1 MRRCRFGSAL
11 ARTVAALFVLIPL
24 GADFFASN
32 PPELQDLDRFFA
44 PPTRIR
50 FVDRQ
55 GEFHW
60 RPFVYGMRIADP
72 LETVYEEDP
81 EEIHPLYFFT
91 AGYSYRFLGIVP
103 CRLHLVGT
111 REPGTFY
118 PCGSDE
124 LGRDVLA
131 RVLAGARTSL
141 LVVLAGV
148 VLYILLGSAVG
159 IPAGVTGG
167 WLDSLLMRFSEFVL
181 ALPALYIIL
190 ALRALLPPK
199 LSSAEAFLLTTGTIA
214 AVTWPPM
221 ARGIRGLIR
230 QLRSAGY
237 VEAARSLGCSTPWI
251 VRRHI
256 LPALRP
262 YMLQQTLVAA
272 PVFLLGEIILSFLD
286 VGGGPSAVSLG
297 TMLRNLRDVR
307 VLTDF
312 WWNLLPLALV
322 FLVLLYLNLMSTR
335 FTRQAE
341 TRTVL

>member
-1 MRRCRFGSAL
+1 MKRRRFVSAL
-11 ARTVAALFVLIPL
+11 AQTATMLFVLIAL

-32 PPELQDLDRFFA
+32 PPEFQNLDRFYA
-44 PPTRIR
+44 PPTRVR

-55 GEFHW
+55 GQFQW
-60 RPFVYGMRIADP
+60 RPFVYGARIADP

-81 EEIHPLYFFT
+81 GVIHPLYFFT
-91 AGYSYRFLGIVP
+91 TGYRYRLLGIVP
-103 CRLHLVGT
+103 CRLHLIGT
-111 REPGTFY
+111 RVPGAFY
-118 PCGSDE
+118 PCGCDE

-131 RVLAGARTSL
+131 RVLAGTRTSL

-148 VLYILLGSAVG
+148 VLYIMLGSAVG
-159 IPAGVTGG
+159 IPAGVAGG

-181 ALPALYIIL
+181 ALPALYVIL

-199 LSSAEAFLLTTGTIA
+199 LSPAEAFLLTTGTIA

-256 LPALRP
+256 LPALLP

-272 PVFLLGEIILSFLD
+272 PVFLLGEVILSFLD
-286 VGGGPSAVSLG
+286 VGAGPSAISLG
-297 TMLRNLRDVR
+297 TMLRSLRDVR

-322 FLVLLYLNLMSTR
+322 FLVLLNLNLMSTR
-335 FTRQAE
+335 LTRRADP
-341 TRTVL
+341 RTVL

>member
-1 MRRCRFGSAL
+1 MKRGRLDTAL
-11 ARTVAALFVLIPL
+11 LRTVTALFVLIPL

-32 PPELQDLDRFFA
+32 PPELQNLDRFYA
-44 PPTRIR
+44 PPTRVR
-50 FVDRQ
+50 FIDRQ
-55 GEFHW
+55 GKFHW
-60 RPFVYGMRIADP
+60 RPFVYGVRIADP
-72 LETVYEEDP
+72 LETAYEEDP
-81 EEIHPLYFFT
+81 EAIHPLYFFT
-91 AGYSYRFLGIVP
+91 AGYSYRLLDVVP
-103 CRLHLVGT
+103 CRVHLVGT
-111 REPGTFY
+111 RAPGTFY
-118 PCGSDE
+118 PCGNDE

-131 RVLAGARTSL
+131 RALAGTRTSL
-141 LVVLAGV
+141 LVVLAGTLLYV
-148 VLYILLGSAVG
+148 VLGSAVG
-159 IPAGVTGG
+159 IPAGVAGG

-190 ALRALLPPK
+190 ALRALLPPR
-199 LSSAEAFLLTTGTIA
+199 LSSAQAFLLTTGTIA

-230 QLRSAGY
+230 QLRRAGY

-256 LPALRP
+256 LPALLP

-272 PVFLLGEIILSFLD
+272 PVFLLGEVILSFLD
-286 VGGGPSAVSLG
+286 VGAPSSGVSLG
-297 TMLRNLRDVR
+297 GMLRNLRDAR

-335 FTRQAE
+335 VTRQGE